1 VIIGPAFSPD
11 TRLNEIEKQKFPNV
25 KFIRNIEDLSLIMA
39 ESHIAIT
46 ALVVLFV
53 SSVTYFYMFGIE
65 TLHFVQSDKRC
76 HSEAQPKN
84 LL

>member
-1 VIIGPAFSPD
+1 MEMSECGEKIFCVD
-11 TRLNEIEKQKFPNV
+11 T
-25 KFIRNIEDLSLIMA
+25 
-39 ESHIAIT
+39 
-46 ALVVLFV
+46 VVLWFIN
-53 SSVTYFYMFGIE
+53 SVTYFYMLGIE

>member
-1 VIIGPAFSPD
+1 MVHDMSEHGSKTFCVD
-11 TRLNEIEKQKFPNV
+11 
-25 KFIRNIEDLSLIMA
+25 
-39 ESHIAIT
+39 
-46 ALVVLFV
+46 ALVLWFIN
-53 SSVTYFYMFGIE
+53 SVTYFYMLVIE

>member
-1 VIIGPAFSPD
+1 M
-11 TRLNEIEKQKFPNV
+11 L
-25 KFIRNIEDLSLIMA
+25 
-39 ESHIAIT
+39 
-46 ALVVLFV
+46 
-53 SSVTYFYMFGIE
+53 GIE